1 MPKISV
7 IYFSNNG
14 VTAQLAHAAIAGIKS
29 VGCEVHFHEIQ
40 GHEIH
45 EGRFVNLTVISEI
58 TNSDAVIF
66 ASPTYMGGVAAQ
78 FKSFADATGDIWSEQ
93 IWAGKFAA
101 GITCGTALN
110 GDQSSTLQYLS
121 LFASQH
127 GMLWVGLD
135 IASGYNQR
143 GLNHLGCQLGVVA
156 QATKNKINLNDLET
170 SEYLGSRVA
179 ALVLRHH
186 I

>member
-7 IYFSNNG
+7 IYFSKNG
-14 VTAQLAHAAIAGIKS
+14 VTAQLAHAAIAGVKS
-29 VGCEVHFHEIQ
+29 AGCEVHFHEIL
-40 GHEIH
+40 GREIV
-45 EGRFVNLTVISEI
+45 EGRFVNPKVISEV
-58 TNSDAVIF
+58 TKSDAVIF

-93 IWAGKFAA
+93 LWAGKFAA
-101 GITCGTALN
+101 GITCGAALN

-135 IASGYNQR
+135 TAVGHNQR
-143 GLNHLGCQLGVVA
+143 SLNRLGCQLGIVA
-156 QATKNKINLNDLET
+156 QATEEKIDLKDLET

-179 ALVLRHH
+179 ALVRKHH